1 MIAKVNFIPSRIVFD
16 IPELRLEMTSAG
28 RLIAIPLT
36 LAAMASNIISTINVG
51 IA

>member
-16 IPELRLEMTSAG
+16 IPELRLEITSAD
-28 RLIAIPLT
+28 RFIVTPLT
-36 LAAMASNIISTINVG
+36 LAAMASNIMRTINVG